1 MGLKKSGAMEYAKM
15 LYLDTSQNL
24 TIKEIAARDG
34 VKVRP
39 NTLSKW
45 IKDGKWE
52 KLRKSLL
59 VTRQKMVSDLYDQ
72 LDLLNTNIK
81 TRPIIYDIPTHLL
94 KGTKLKDKDGCEFLS
109 FPKYTPEDYPIKIGN
124 FATSKEA
131 NQIAVLT
138 RSIKQLET
146 ETSIAEIYE
155 VATGFLD
162 YLKPQDFSLYKK
174 LVPIFDG
181 FINSKIN

>member
-1 MGLKKSGAMEYAKM
+1 MGSKKTGAMEFAKM
-15 LYLDTSQNL
+15 LYLDTSQKL
-24 TIKEIAARDG
+24 TIKEIAEREG

-45 IKDGKWE
+45 IKDGGWE

-59 VTRQKMVSDLYDQ
+59 VTRKNMISDLYDQ

-81 TRPIIYDIPTHLL
+81 TRPITYDVPARLL
-94 KGTKLKDKDGCEFLS
+94 KPTKLKDENGCEFLDYPS
-109 FPKYTPEDYPIKIGN
+109 YNETDYPILIGN
-124 FATSKEA
+124 YATSKEA

-155 VATGFLD
+155 VSTQFLD
-162 YLKPQDFSLYKK
+162 YLKPQDFELYKK
-174 LVPIFDG
+174 LLPLFDG
-181 FINSKIN
+181 FIHTKID